1 MKSTK
6 LILSAVIL
14 ASLAA
19 CTASDGAKKQRD
31 FCYKFD
37 KFENICLD
45 GDHASSDVK
54 SQDKSTPDR
63 SDDSPSDNNNNNN
76 NNSGNNNNDK
86 QNDSKKDAEKDCNCN
101 YGGSY
106 DQYALQYMIK
116 PASWQAFL
124 LLFCRFISAREW
136 L

>member
-1 MKSTK
+1 MKNTK

-63 SDDSPSDNNNNNN
+63 SDDSPKDNSGNNNN

-86 QNDSKKDAEKDCNCN
+86 QNDSKQDAEKDCNCN

-106 DQYALQYMIK
+106 DQ
-116 PASWQAFL
+116 
-124 LLFCRFISAREW
+124 
-136 L
+136 

>member
-63 SDDSPSDNNNNNN
+63 SDDSPKDNSGNNNN

-86 QNDSKKDAEKDCNCN
+86 QNDRKKDAEKDCNCN

-106 DQYALQYMIK
+106 DQ
-116 PASWQAFL
+116 
-124 LLFCRFISAREW
+124 
-136 L
+136 

>member
-31 FCYKFD
+31 FCHKFD

-63 SDDSPSDNNNNNN
+63 SDDSPKDNSGNNNN

-106 DQYALQYMIK
+106 DQ
-116 PASWQAFL
+116 
-124 LLFCRFISAREW
+124 
-136 L
+136 

>member
-54 SQDKSTPDR
+54 SQEKSTPDR
-63 SDDSPSDNNNNNN
+63 SDDSPKDNSGNNNN

-106 DQYALQYMIK
+106 DQ
-116 PASWQAFL
+116 
-124 LLFCRFISAREW
+124 
-136 L
+136 

>member
-63 SDDSPSDNNNNNN
+63 SDDSPKDNSGNNNN

-86 QNDSKKDAEKDCNCN
+86 QNDSKKDAKKDCNCN

-106 DQYALQYMIK
+106 DQ
-116 PASWQAFL
+116 
-124 LLFCRFISAREW
+124 
-136 L
+136 

>member
-63 SDDSPSDNNNNNN
+63 SDDSPKDNSGNNNN
-76 NNSGNNNNDK
+76 NNSSNNNNDK

-106 DQYALQYMIK
+106 DQ
-116 PASWQAFL
+116 
-124 LLFCRFISAREW
+124 
-136 L
+136 

>member
-54 SQDKSTPDR
+54 SQEKSTPDR
-63 SDDSPSDNNNNNN
+63 SDDSPKDNSGNNNN
-76 NNSGNNNNDK
+76 NNSSNNNNDK

-106 DQYALQYMIK
+106 DQ
-116 PASWQAFL
+116 
-124 LLFCRFISAREW
+124 
-136 L
+136 

>member
-63 SDDSPSDNNNNNN
+63 SNDPPKNDNNSSNDNNNNSNN
-76 NNSGNNNNDK
+76 NGN
-86 QNDSKKDAEKDCNCN
+86 QNDSKKGAEKDCNCN

-106 DQYALQYMIK
+106 DQ
-116 PASWQAFL
+116 
-124 LLFCRFISAREW
+124 
-136 L
+136 

>member
-63 SDDSPSDNNNNNN
+63 SDDPPKNDNSNDNNNN
-76 NNSGNNNNDK
+76 NNSGNNNNGN

-106 DQYALQYMIK
+106 DQ
-116 PASWQAFL
+116 
-124 LLFCRFISAREW
+124 
-136 L
+136 

>member
-63 SDDSPSDNNNNNN
+63 SDDSPKDNSGNNNNNN
-76 NNSGNNNNDK
+76 RGNNNNDK

-106 DQYALQYMIK
+106 DQ
-116 PASWQAFL
+116 
-124 LLFCRFISAREW
+124 
-136 L
+136 

>member
-63 SDDSPSDNNNNNN
+63 SDDSPSDNNHN
-76 NNSGNNNNDK
+76 NNSGNNNNGN

-106 DQYALQYMIK
+106 DQ
-116 PASWQAFL
+116 
-124 LLFCRFISAREW
+124 
-136 L
+136 

>member
-63 SDDSPSDNNNNNN
+63 SDDPPKSDNSGN
-76 NNSGNNNNDK
+76 NNSGNNNNGN

-106 DQYALQYMIK
+106 DQ
-116 PASWQAFL
+116 
-124 LLFCRFISAREW
+124 
-136 L
+136 

>member
-1 MKSTK
+1 MQSTK

-19 CTASDGAKKQRD
+19 CTVSDGAKKQRD

-63 SDDSPSDNNNNNN
+63 SDDSPKDNSGNNNN

-106 DQYALQYMIK
+106 DQ
-116 PASWQAFL
+116 
-124 LLFCRFISAREW
+124 
-136 L
+136 

>member
-63 SDDSPSDNNNNNN
+63 SDDSPSGNNNN

-106 DQYALQYMIK
+106 DQ
-116 PASWQAFL
+116 
-124 LLFCRFISAREW
+124 
-136 L
+136 

>member
-1 MKSTK
+1 MKSTE

-63 SDDSPSDNNNNNN
+63 SDDSPKDNSGNNNN

-106 DQYALQYMIK
+106 DQ
-116 PASWQAFL
+116 
-124 LLFCRFISAREW
+124 
-136 L
+136 

>member
-63 SDDSPSDNNNNNN
+63 SDDSPKDNSGNNNNNH
-76 NNSGNNNNDK
+76 SGNHNNDK

-106 DQYALQYMIK
+106 DQ
-116 PASWQAFL
+116 
-124 LLFCRFISAREW
+124 
-136 L
+136 

>member
-76 NNSGNNNNDK
+76 DK

-106 DQYALQYMIK
+106 DQ
-116 PASWQAFL
+116 
-124 LLFCRFISAREW
+124 
-136 L
+136 

>member
-1 MKSTK
+1 MKSNK

-76 NNSGNNNNDK
+76 SGNNNNGN

-106 DQYALQYMIK
+106 DQ
-116 PASWQAFL
+116 
-124 LLFCRFISAREW
+124 
-136 L
+136 

>member
-63 SDDSPSDNNNNNN
+63 SDDPPKNDNSNDSNNN
-76 NNSGNNNNDK
+76 NNSGNNNNGN

-106 DQYALQYMIK
+106 DQ
-116 PASWQAFL
+116 
-124 LLFCRFISAREW
+124 
-136 L
+136 

>member
-31 FCYKFD
+31 FCHKFD

-63 SDDSPSDNNNNNN
+63 SDDPPKNDNNSSNDNNNNSNN
-76 NNSGNNNNDK
+76 NGNQNN
-86 QNDSKKDAEKDCNCN
+86 SKKDAEKDCNCN

-106 DQYALQYMIK
+106 DQ
-116 PASWQAFL
+116 
-124 LLFCRFISAREW
+124 
-136 L
+136 

>member
-19 CTASDGAKKQRD
+19 CTTGDGAKKQRD

-63 SDDSPSDNNNNNN
+63 SDDSPKNGNNSSNDNNNNSNN
-76 NNSGNNNNDK
+76 NGN
-86 QNDSKKDAEKDCNCN
+86 QNDSKKGAEKDCNCN

-106 DQYALQYMIK
+106 DQ
-116 PASWQAFL
+116 
-124 LLFCRFISAREW
+124 
-136 L
+136 

>member
-63 SDDSPSDNNNNNN
+63 SDDSPKDNSGNNNN

-86 QNDSKKDAEKDCNCN
+86 QNYSKKDAEKDCNCN

-106 DQYALQYMIK
+106 DQ
-116 PASWQAFL
+116 
-124 LLFCRFISAREW
+124 
-136 L
+136 

>member
-19 CTASDGAKKQRD
+19 CTASDGAKRQRD

-63 SDDSPSDNNNNNN
+63 SDDPPKNDNNSSNDNNNNSNN
-76 NNSGNNNNDK
+76 NGN

-106 DQYALQYMIK
+106 DQ
-116 PASWQAFL
+116 
-124 LLFCRFISAREW
+124 
-136 L
+136 

>member
-19 CTASDGAKKQRD
+19 CTASDGAKRQRD

-76 NNSGNNNNDK
+76 SGNNNNDK
-86 QNDSKKDAEKDCNCN
+86 QNDIKKDAEKDCNCN

-106 DQYALQYMIK
+106 DQ
-116 PASWQAFL
+116 
-124 LLFCRFISAREW
+124 
-136 L
+136 

>member
-54 SQDKSTPDR
+54 SQEKSTPDR
-63 SDDSPSDNNNNNN
+63 SEDSPKDNSGNNNN
-76 NNSGNNNNDK
+76 NNSGNNNNGN

-106 DQYALQYMIK
+106 DQ
-116 PASWQAFL
+116 
-124 LLFCRFISAREW
+124 
-136 L
+136 

>member
-63 SDDSPSDNNNNNN
+63 SNDPPKSDNSGNNNN

-86 QNDSKKDAEKDCNCN
+86 QTDSKKDAEKDCNCN

-106 DQYALQYMIK
+106 DQ
-116 PASWQAFL
+116 
-124 LLFCRFISAREW
+124 
-136 L
+136 

>member
-19 CTASDGAKKQRD
+19 CTASDGAKKQRE

-63 SDDSPSDNNNNNN
+63 SDDSPKDNSGNNNN

-106 DQYALQYMIK
+106 DQ
-116 PASWQAFL
+116 
-124 LLFCRFISAREW
+124 
-136 L
+136 

>member
-63 SDDSPSDNNNNNN
+63 SDDSPKSDNSGNNNN

-106 DQYALQYMIK
+106 DQ
-116 PASWQAFL
+116 
-124 LLFCRFISAREW
+124 
-136 L
+136 

>member
-63 SDDSPSDNNNNNN
+63 SDDSPSNNNNN

-106 DQYALQYMIK
+106 DQ
-116 PASWQAFL
+116 
-124 LLFCRFISAREW
+124 
-136 L
+136 

>member
-14 ASLAA
+14 ASLA
-19 CTASDGAKKQRD
+19 ASDGAKKQRD

-76 NNSGNNNNDK
+76 NSGNNNNGN

-106 DQYALQYMIK
+106 DQ
-116 PASWQAFL
+116 
-124 LLFCRFISAREW
+124 
-136 L
+136 

>member
-76 NNSGNNNNDK
+76 RGNNNNGN

-106 DQYALQYMIK
+106 DQ
-116 PASWQAFL
+116 
-124 LLFCRFISAREW
+124 
-136 L
+136 

>member
-19 CTASDGAKKQRD
+19 CTASDGAKRQRD

-63 SDDSPSDNNNNNN
+63 SDDPPKNDNNSSNDNNNNSN
-76 NNSGNNNNDK
+76 NNSNNNGN
-86 QNDSKKDAEKDCNCN
+86 QNDSKKGAEKDCNCN

-106 DQYALQYMIK
+106 DQ
-116 PASWQAFL
+116 
-124 LLFCRFISAREW
+124 
-136 L
+136 

>member
-54 SQDKSTPDR
+54 SQEKSTPDR
-63 SDDSPSDNNNNNN
+63 SEDSPKDKSGNNNN
-76 NNSGNNNNDK
+76 NNSGNNNNGN

-106 DQYALQYMIK
+106 DQ
-116 PASWQAFL
+116 
-124 LLFCRFISAREW
+124 
-136 L
+136 

>member
-1 MKSTK
+1 M
-6 LILSAVIL
+6 ILSAVFWHHSPL
-14 ASLAA
+14 ARLA
-19 CTASDGAKKQRD
+19 TAPRNRRD

-63 SDDSPSDNNNNNN
+63 SDDPPKNDNNSSNDNNNN
-76 NNSGNNNNDK
+76 NNSGNNNNGN

-106 DQYALQYMIK
+106 DQ
-116 PASWQAFL
+116 
-124 LLFCRFISAREW
+124 
-136 L
+136 

>member
-19 CTASDGAKKQRD
+19 CTASDGAKRQRD

-63 SDDSPSDNNNNNN
+63 SEDSPKDNSGNNNN

-106 DQYALQYMIK
+106 DQ
-116 PASWQAFL
+116 
-124 LLFCRFISAREW
+124 
-136 L
+136 

>member
-19 CTASDGAKKQRD
+19 CTTNDGAKKQRD
-31 FCYKFD
+31 FCHQFD

-45 GDHASSDVK
+45 GDRASVAGQ

-63 SDDSPSDNNNNNN
+63 SDNNSSNDNNNNSN
-76 NNSGNNNNDK
+76 NNSNNNGN
-86 QNDSKKDAEKDCNCN
+86 QNDSKKGAEKDCNCN

-106 DQYALQYMIK
+106 DQ
-116 PASWQAFL
+116 
-124 LLFCRFISAREW
+124 
-136 L
+136 

>member
-63 SDDSPSDNNNNNN
+63 SDDSPKDNNGNNN
-76 NNSGNNNNDK
+76 NNNNDK

-106 DQYALQYMIK
+106 DQ
-116 PASWQAFL
+116 
-124 LLFCRFISAREW
+124 
-136 L
+136 

>member
-63 SDDSPSDNNNNNN
+63 SDDSPKNDNSNDNNNN
-76 NNSGNNNNDK
+76 NNSGNNNNGN

-106 DQYALQYMIK
+106 DQ
-116 PASWQAFL
+116 
-124 LLFCRFISAREW
+124 
-136 L
+136 